1 MAEPLFFV
9 YPDGYGTEKKIPVYK
24 EGDLQAIADKYPSAC
39 ISSTA
44 AYEQKMSDKATEMSK
59 RWSNLWKQ

>member
-9 YPDGYGTEKKIPVYK
+9 YPDGYGTENRIPVYK
-24 EGDLQAIADKYPSAC
+24 EDDLQAIADKYPSAC

-44 AYEQKMSDKATEMSK
+44 AYEKKMSDKATEMSK